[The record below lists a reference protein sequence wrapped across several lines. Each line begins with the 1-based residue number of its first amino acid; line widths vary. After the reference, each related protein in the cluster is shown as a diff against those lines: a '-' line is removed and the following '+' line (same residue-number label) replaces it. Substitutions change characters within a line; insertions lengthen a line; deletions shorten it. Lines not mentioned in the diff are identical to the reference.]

1 MSHETDRLEKLLREL
16 VAKLSPDS
24 VQNDSVCSIELGDLL
39 TKAKEMVGDAQSAD
53 SLDFNAVYTDPTHD
67 LTNRAEPTP
76 GLQSTQHW
84 QDFAGGTQIGQRYQI
99 IQKLGEGGMGQVWLA
114 NQSSPVK
121 RKVAIKLIKTG
132 MDSKAVLSRFE
143 QERQALAMMDHP
155 NIAKV
160 LDAGVTEQGNPYFVM
175 ELVNGI
181 PLTKFCDTNKFTPK
195 QRLELFIPIC
205 HAVQHAH
212 QKGIVHRDLKP
223 ANILVA
229 MVDGNPTPKVID
241 FGVAKATGGKITDS
255 SMSTQLGAIIGTLE
269 YMSPE
274 QAGLS
279 AEDIDTRSD
288 IYSLGVILY
297 ELLTGLRPFD
307 SQRLQKALLA
317 ELHRIIHEEIPSKPS
332 TRVSSAEGADSLALC
347 RMTEPKKLAAML
359 RGELDWIVMKCLEKS
374 RDRRYETANA
384 LCRDLQRF
392 LADEPIEAR
401 PPSVRYLAGKFL
413 QRNKAAAGATFLIA
427 VCLILG
433 VIGTTL
439 GRWEA
444 QAQRDVA
451 KLALEDEAKQRKE
464 ADRQRLIAEA
474 AASAER
480 LAREQEQKRLQ
491 QVLKSNTALAS
502 IFKVLNPFEKSDDDQ
517 PLNILLGEQLV
528 QVTNDLEA
536 GTLGDPVAIAGLQV
550 TLGKALYYLG
560 YPQEALRLFRTAVGI
575 YDSNQLL
582 DSTEGGEAR
591 SNLAATYREIDG
603 PSQALPLLEAELQ
616 ARTKRLGPDDES
628 IATVLELLGLCYRD
642 LEKHK
647 QAMELHQEALRIR
660 TAKLGEDNPQT
671 LNSQSNLAEAYSLLG
686 KTELALPLFERASIE
701 RPNANDFDSLERM
714 SSLASQYLQNQEGKK
729 ALEIYQRIFN
739 RRKELLGDTHP
750 GTLRSMC
757 SVANSL
763 RDLGKTDSA
772 ISMTQELNQLV
783 QKRFGQKHPQTVDA
797 KFLLALLF
805 SEKKQFDTAIPMIEQ
820 ACNAQKLLSGEKSTA
835 SLKYMVS
842 LARIYSDA
850 GRHADGIEL
859 QQETLRNLNQTLGAN
874 HREALSSKNQLAI
887 QYSMASKL
895 DDALTTARDLV
906 ETSEKALGLKHADTL
921 IYIGNLAEFLS
932 DSRNPFAA
940 IEVLQPLIQRKR
952 EQYGNEHVSTISS
965 LSDLAFAFDRAKQT
979 DKALGIYEEVYRL
992 SVAAL
997 GPDHLS
1003 TLTRANNLALTYQ
1016 EIGDEPKAQAL
1027 FQHLVDR
1034 YSELREQEGVDAL
1047 DLQKRL
1053 ANSLSKLGRHEE
1065 AIQLHKARVQHL
1077 SSTAGPHAPV
1087 TLTAMNA
1094 YARCL
1099 TAVRDYAGALNI
1111 FEQVLNGRREALG
1124 PEHSDTLLAMSNVA
1138 ISLDNLDRSTEAIP
1152 IFQELLQ
1159 IRQRVLGLNHEE
1171 TLETMR
1177 RLGSSLEQNGK
1188 IEESLTHYL
1197 TAFRLYTEIFGPES
1211 RPALSSMQDVAF
1223 VYCKT
1228 NRLDEALKMLEP
1240 CLEMT
1245 LKVFGVEH
1253 STTIDAKSLL
1263 GELYHQQRK
1272 FDEALPLLQESLAW
1286 REKNLGDSHRKTIS
1300 SMTRMASFYEDLGKP
1315 LMAEQYYDRALR
1327 ILKNRFGPK
1336 HREVIGVM
1344 NDYSLVCR
1352 EVGKIEECISM
1363 TEETYRLSE
1372 EVHGPTA
1379 SQTTQ
1384 AMYHL
1389 VSLYR
1394 DNGKPDE
1401 SFQILE
1407 KLVVLRSQMEDPVL
1421 STACLAMYGLRLL
1434 EKEQW
1439 SDAEPIIR
1447 ECLAIR
1453 EGADPSNWTTSNTR
1467 SMLGGSLLGQKKYV
1481 EAKSFLEQGY
1491 AELVEHLKTTNVLR
1505 QRNAI
1510 NQRTRDCVGWLIR
1523 LCDETN
1529 DTGQKEK
1536 WTKILAELNEESE
1549 ESKLLK

>member
-1 MSHETDRLEKLLREL
+1 MSEETDRLEKLLREL
-16 VAKLSPDS
+16 VAKLSAEDMQSAS
-24 VQNDSVCSIELGDLL
+24 VSSSELGDLL
-39 TKAKEMVGDAQSAD
+39 TKAMEIVGDARTSD
-53 SLDFNAVYTDPTHD
+53 LLGSNAAYTDPTRD
-67 LTNRAEPTP
+67 LTNLTEPTP

-84 QDFAGGTQIGQRYQI
+84 QEFVGGTQIGQRYQI

-114 NQSSPVK
+114 NQSNPVK

-175 ELVNGI
+175 ELVNGTA
-181 PLTKFCDTNKFTPK
+181 LTKFCDTNKFTPK

-229 MVDGNPTPKVID
+229 MVDGNPTPKIID

-279 AEDIDTRSD
+279 TEDIDTRSD

-307 SQRLQKALLA
+307 SNRLQKALLA
-317 ELHRIIHEEIPSKPS
+317 ELHRIIHEEVPSKPS

-401 PPSVRYLAGKFL
+401 PPSFGYLAGKFL
-413 QRNKAAAGATFLIA
+413 QRNKAAAGATLLIA

-451 KLALEDEAKQRKE
+451 KLALEDEAKQRQE
-464 ADRQRLIAEA
+464 ADRQRLSAEA
-474 AASAER
+474 AAEAER

-502 IFKVLNPFEKSDDDQ
+502 IFKVLNPFEKADDDQ
-517 PLNILLGEQLV
+517 PLNIVLGEQLV

-575 YDSNQLL
+575 YDSNRLL
-582 DSTEGGEAR
+582 DSTDGGEAR
-591 SNLAATYREIDG
+591 SNLAATYRETIG
-603 PSQALPLLEAELQ
+603 PSEALPLLEAELQ
-616 ARTKRLGPDDES
+616 GRTKRLGPNDES
-628 IATVLELLGLCYRD
+628 IATVLEQMGLCYRD
-642 LEKHK
+642 LDKHK

-660 TAKLGEDNPQT
+660 TAKLGEDHPRT

-729 ALEIYQRIFN
+729 ALEIYQSIFN
-739 RRKELLGDTHP
+739 RRKELLGASHP
-750 GTLRSMC
+750 GTLRSMY

-763 RDLGKTDSA
+763 RDLGETDSA
-772 ISMTQELNQLV
+772 ISLTQELNQLV
-783 QKRFGQKHPQTVDA
+783 QKRFGQKHPQTLDA
-797 KFLLALLF
+797 KFLLALLLN
-805 SEKKQFDTAIPMIEQ
+805 EKEQFDTAIPMIEQ
-820 ACNAQKLLSGEKSTA
+820 ACNSQKLLSGEKSKA

-842 LARIYSDA
+842 LARTYSDA
-850 GRHADGIEL
+850 GRHAEGIEL
-859 QQETLRNLNQTLGAN
+859 QKETLHNLSQTYGAN
-874 HREALSSKNQLAI
+874 HREALASKNQLAV

-895 DDALTTARDLV
+895 DDALTTARELV
-906 ETSEKALGLKHADTL
+906 ETSEKVLGSKHADTL
-921 IYIGNLAEFLS
+921 VYTSNLAGFLS
-932 DSRNPFAA
+932 DSQGPLAA
-940 IEVLQPLIQRKR
+940 IEVLQSLIHRKR

-965 LSDLAFAFDRAKQT
+965 LSDLAFAFDRAKQP
-979 DKALGIYEEVYRL
+979 DKALDIYEEVYRL
-992 SVAAL
+992 SIAAL

-1003 TLTRANNLALTYQ
+1003 TLTRANNLAYTYQ
-1016 EIGDEPKAQAL
+1016 ETGDEPKARSL

-1034 YSELREQEGVDAL
+1034 YSVIREREGVNAL

-1053 ANSLSKLGRHEE
+1053 ANALSRLGRHEE
-1065 AIQLHKARVQHL
+1065 ANQLHKARIQHL
-1077 SSTAGPHAPV
+1077 SSTAGPEAPV

-1094 YARCL
+1094 YARGL
-1099 TAVRDYAGALNI
+1099 TVAREYAEALNV
-1111 FEQVLNGRREALG
+1111 FQKVFKGRKEALG
-1124 PEHSDTLLAMSNVA
+1124 KEHYDTLLAMNNLA
-1138 ISLDNLDRSTEAIP
+1138 IAFDNLERSAEAIP
-1152 IFQELLQ
+1152 IHREILR
-1159 IRQRVLGLNHEE
+1159 IRQRVLGHAHDE
-1171 TLETMR
+1171 TIETMR
-1177 RLGSSLEQNGK
+1177 RLASSLEQDGK
-1188 IEESLTHYL
+1188 IEESLSYYL
-1197 TAFRLYTEIFGPES
+1197 TALRLNTELFGAAA
-1211 RPALSSMQDVAF
+1211 RPSLSSMLDVAF
-1223 VYCKT
+1223 VYCRMK
-1228 NRLDEALKMLEP
+1228 RFDEAIKVLEP
-1240 CLEMT
+1240 CLELT
-1245 LKVFGVEH
+1245 QNVFGVDH
-1253 STTIDAKSLL
+1253 TRTIETKGLL
-1263 GELYHQQRK
+1263 GELYHQLRK
-1272 FDEALPLLQESLAW
+1272 LDEALPLLQESLAW
-1286 REKNLGDSHRKTIS
+1286 REKNLGDSNRQTIA
-1300 SMTRMASFYEDLGKP
+1300 SMTRLASFYDDVGKP
-1315 LMAEQYYDRALR
+1315 LIAEQYYERALR
-1327 ILKNRFGPK
+1327 NLKQLLGPK
-1336 HREVIGVM
+1336 HRGVIAIM
-1344 NDYSLVCR
+1344 NDYSLVYR
-1352 EVGKIEECISM
+1352 EVGKVRECIAM
-1363 TEETYRLSE
+1363 TEETYRLST
-1372 EVHGPTA
+1372 EVNGPNA
-1379 SQTTQ
+1379 LPTTQ

-1394 DNGKPDE
+1394 DNGKPEE
-1401 SFQILE
+1401 SFQILK
-1407 KLVVLRSQMEDPVL
+1407 KLVSLRAQIEDKNL

-1434 EKEQW
+1434 EREQW

-1491 AELVEHLKTTNVLR
+1491 AELVEHLKSTSVLR
-1505 QRNAI
+1505 LREAI
-1510 NQRTRDCVGWLIR
+1510 HQRTRDCVGWLIK

-1536 WTKILAELNEESE
+1536 WTKILSELNEEFK
-1549 ESKLLK
+1549 ESK